1 MTTTSFFVPGTPAP
15 QGSKK
20 HVGNGVMIESSRH
33 LKPWRSKVA
42 WLARKHIRAPHA
54 GAIRLD
60 LRFVMPRP
68 KSHFGTG
75 RNADRIKPT
84 APDCHT
90 QKPDI
95 DKLERAVLDALTGI
109 AYKDDSQ
116 VVKVVKS
123 KRWIHF
129 AADSPGVYIT
139 VTPLEEVAA

>member
-1 MTTTSFFVPGTPAP
+1 MISFFVPGTPAP

-20 HVGNGVMIESSRH
+20 HVGNGVMIESSKR
-33 LKPWRSKVA
+33 LEPWRAVVA
-42 WLARKHIRAPHA
+42 WAAKQHIKAPRA

-60 LRFVMPRP
+60 LHFVMPRP

-95 DKLERAVLDALTGI
+95 DKLERAILDALTGV
-109 AYKDDSQ
+109 AYRDDSQ

-129 AADSPGVYIT
+129 AADPAGVYIT
-139 VTPLEEVAA
+139 VEPLEELAA